1 MIMINEFLE
10 MLFPRV
16 NEPSRDQ
23 VKKRLQIVLAHD
35 RTDLSPQMVDMMRK
49 EILEV
54 VSRYVEIDD
63 EGLDFSLESNQ
74 RVTALI
80 ANMPIRRVKED
91 SEISPLGWGGN
102 DEPSS

>member
-23 VKKRLQIVLAHD
+23 VKKRLQLVLAHD

-54 VSRYVEIDD
+54 VSRYVEIDTD
-63 EGLDFSLESNQ
+63 GLDFSLESNQ

-80 ANMPIRRVKED
+80 ANMPIRRVKGD
-91 SEISPLGWGGN
+91 AEISPLGWGGS
-102 DEPSS
+102 DESIS